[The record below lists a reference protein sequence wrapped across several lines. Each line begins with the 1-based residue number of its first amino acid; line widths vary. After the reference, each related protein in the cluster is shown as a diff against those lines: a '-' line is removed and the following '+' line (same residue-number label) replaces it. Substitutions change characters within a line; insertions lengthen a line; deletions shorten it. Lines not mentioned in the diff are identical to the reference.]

1 MINLKSMPFDSKLVE
16 GEYDR
21 AINSKDFARYMS
33 SFISNG
39 IIIANGD
46 VLQDELKVTN
56 AGGTEIAIEP
66 GIIHINGRVGWLDT
80 GLETLLLDIGGT
92 LDRIDRVV
100 VEMNATEDIRSII
113 IKVIK
118 GVENANPV
126 PPNLIRTEDIY
137 QISLAQCRVNAGQ
150 SVIAS
155 ILDERADANLCGIA
169 RTLTAIRNWGDLK
182 GLN

>member
-1 MINLKSMPFDSKLVE
+1 MIIVKSMPFDSKLVE

-21 AINSKDFARYMS
+21 AINSKDFARYLS

-39 IIIANGD
+39 VIISDGGILGTE
-46 VLQDELKVTN
+46 LQVEN
-56 AGGTEIAIEP
+56 AGGMKVIVNP
-66 GIIHINGRVGWLDT
+66 GAVHINGRIGWLDT
-80 GLETLLLDIGGT
+80 GLETLLLDIGGS

-126 PPNLIRTEDIY
+126 PPNLIRAEDIY

-150 SVIAS
+150 SVITS
-155 ILDERADANLCGIA
+155 ILDERADTNLCGIA
-169 RTLTAIRNWGDLK
+169 RAKIRNWGDLK